1 MAEMMQDLVTSV
13 VNDYLSQ
20 PQSTSLRRTSSMPYK
35 RARSRSRSRKPLRR
49 GSTRVRLPA
58 NELATPIPRNIGALE
73 RGEKYFK
80 RTLNTTVGSPGYR
93 IQMGTSAGGVSQ
105 FIVNGTSG
113 ADIQL
118 IFQLAGI
125 VVNVNGVSAGVTSLQ
140 GYTEFGSLF
149 DEFAIDSID
158 LTLTPSTNM
167 AQASTAA
174 AQIPLIG
181 TAIDYDD
188 ALDTNILALQQ
199 YETFKMIQP
208 VANKPYH
215 VTVRPRGQN
224 VVLGIGTTYASLPN
238 GTWMDCAYPATN
250 LFGFKM
256 ALDTFPTGAASS
268 YYGDLDL
275 QCVYHLR
282 FRDVR

>member
-1 MAEMMQDLVTSV
+1 VS
-13 VNDYLSQ
+13 
-20 PQSTSLRRTSSMPYK
+20 
-35 RARSRSRSRKPLRR
+35 
-49 GSTRVRLPA
+49 
-58 NELATPIPRNIGALE
+58 ALE

-80 RTLNTTVGSPGYR
+80 RTLSTTVGSPGYR
-93 IQMGTSAGGVSQ
+93 IQMGSTAGGVPQ
-105 FIVNGTSG
+105 FTVNGTSG
-113 ADIQL
+113 LDVQI

-125 VVNVNGVSAGVTSLQ
+125 VVNVNGVSAGVTTLQ

-158 LTLTPSTNM
+158 LQITPSCNM
-167 AQASTAA
+167 AQATSAG
-174 AQIPLIG
+174 AQFPLIG

-188 ALDTNILALQQ
+188 ALDTTILQLQQ

-208 VANKPYH
+208 VANKPAYFH
-215 VTVRPRGQN
+215 IKPRGQN

-238 GTWMDCAYPATN
+238 GAWMDCAYPATN

-256 ALDTFPTGAASS
+256 ALDAFPTGAASA
-268 YYGDLDL
+268 YWGDLDI
-275 QCVYHLR
+275 QCTYHMR